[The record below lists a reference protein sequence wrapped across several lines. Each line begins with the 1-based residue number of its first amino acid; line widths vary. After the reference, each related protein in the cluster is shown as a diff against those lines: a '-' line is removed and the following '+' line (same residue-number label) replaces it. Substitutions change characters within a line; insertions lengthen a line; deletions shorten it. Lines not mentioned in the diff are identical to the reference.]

1 LLKSDCSIF
10 AIAFMKK
17 LIQYR
22 LFAWFLFGVLL
33 FPIGVNFGHSFE
45 KHDNFKCHAKSVK
58 HLHQQRIS
66 CAVFHYIV
74 NYNAPLVSNT
84 FTFKT
89 FSLYHNPFIF
99 NTVSLY
105 KIDFHEN
112 ALRAPPVF

>member
-1 LLKSDCSIF
+1 
-10 AIAFMKK
+10 MNT
-17 LIQYR
+17 
-22 LFAWFLFGVLL
+22 
-33 FPIGVNFGHSFE
+33 P
-45 KHDNFKCHAKSVK
+45 
-58 HLHQQRIS
+58 
-66 CAVFHYIV
+66 

-84 FTFKT
+84 FTFKI